1 MSTNR
6 PRYTVSVDNELLQVI
21 EDFQFANRYKTR
33 SSATVELIRLGV
45 QWLLE
50 GRPELAQSPAPDDHT
65 LIEAYRALNDE
76 GKEKA
81 REYIADL
88 KGNPRY
94 KKRDEPVMDKQA

>member
-6 PRYTVSVDNELLQVI
+6 PRYTVSVDNELLREI
-21 EDFQFANRYKTR
+21 EDFQYENRYKTR
-33 SSATVELIRLGV
+33 SSATVELIRLGIR
-45 QWLLE
+45 WLLD
-50 GRPELAQSPAPDDHT
+50 GRPDLAQSLADDDHT